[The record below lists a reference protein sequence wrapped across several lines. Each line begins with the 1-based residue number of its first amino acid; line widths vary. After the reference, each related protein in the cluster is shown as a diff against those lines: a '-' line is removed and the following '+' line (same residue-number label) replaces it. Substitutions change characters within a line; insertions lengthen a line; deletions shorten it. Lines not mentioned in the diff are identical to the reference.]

1 MFSKLSIVHRISVR
15 TSSSASLRSYNSLI
29 NAKDLVIEKTQTP
42 KAKTPYQ
49 DLVFGR
55 TFTDH
60 MLEIDWDEVNGWH
73 SPRISPYGDFKL
85 SPAATCLHYGIQCF
99 EGMKAFKDSKGTIRM
114 FRPDKNMERMNHS
127 MTRLAMPAINGNDG
141 FLECIKQLIKLDESW
156 VPDKEGYSLYIRPTA
171 IGTSPF
177 LGVHASEQVK
187 LYCILSPVGPYYKS
201 GFNPVKLYADT
212 NNVRAWPGGVGN
224 AKVGGNY
231 APTIKPSQTA
241 AKEHGASQILWLYG
255 NDHQVTEGGAMNIF
269 FLLKDP
275 ATGGME
281 LVTPPLTRG
290 DILPGVTRDS
300 VLGIAREWS
309 ASSSHGPL
317 KVSERFI
324 TMGEVKESSK
334 AGNLMEVFAAGTAAV
349 INPVRAIAYQGQD
362 ILVPTNDK
370 IGDFAQKMWKAVI
383 DIQYGR
389 VPHKWSIPI

>member
-1 MFSKLSIVHRISVR
+1 
-15 TSSSASLRSYNSLI
+15 
-29 NAKDLVIEKTQTP
+29 
-42 KAKTPYQ
+42 
-49 DLVFGR
+49 
-55 TFTDH
+55 
-60 MLEIDWDEVNGWH
+60 
-73 SPRISPYGDFKL
+73 
-85 SPAATCLHYGIQCF
+85 
-99 EGMKAFKDSKGTIRM
+99 
-114 FRPDKNMERMNHS
+114 
-127 MTRLAMPAINGNDG
+127 
-141 FLECIKQLIKLDESW
+141 
-156 VPDKEGYSLYIRPTA
+156 
-171 IGTSPF
+171 
-177 LGVHASEQVK
+177 
-187 LYCILSPVGPYYKS
+187 
-201 GFNPVKLYADT
+201 
-212 NNVRAWPGGVGN
+212 
-224 AKVGGNY
+224 
-231 APTIKPSQTA
+231 
-241 AKEHGASQILWLYG
+241 
-255 NDHQVTEGGAMNIF
+255 MNIF

-349 INPVRAIAYQGQD
+349 INPVRAIAYKGQD

-370 IGDFAQKMWKAVI
+370 VGDFAQKMWKAVT